1 MPTRATSRGTS
12 SSPRAPGRI
21 SSTLPSVE
29 EIYPPGFATSVEVS
43 GGLAD
48 VLDGAPTRRGPGHF
62 RGVTTVV
69 AKLFNAVGPDV
80 ACFGQK
86 DAQQAAVLR
95 RMALDLDFPVEI
107 VVVPTVREADG
118 LAISSRNVYLDAED
132 RRRAAALHRA
142 LRAAEAAVAAGAR
155 TPEAVLGAARAELDA
170 AGIEP
175 EYLEARDADDL
186 TPIESFNGRPVL
198 VAVAAR
204 VGPARLIDNL
214 VIGGTGGA
222 DPTGGERL
230 R

>member
-1 MPTRATSRGTS
+1 
-12 SSPRAPGRI
+12 
-21 SSTLPSVE
+21 
-29 EIYPPGFATSVEVS
+29 VS

-48 VLDGAPTRRGPGHF
+48 VLDGAPMRRGPGHF

-118 LAISSRNVYLDAED
+118 LAISSRNAYLDAED
-132 RRRAAALHRA
+132 RRRATALHRA

-155 TPEAVLGAARAELDA
+155 TPEAALGAARAELDA

-175 EYLEARDADDL
+175 EYLEARDAGDL

-204 VGPARLIDNL
+204 VGPARLIDNV
-214 VIGGTGGA
+214 VIGGTAGA
-222 DPTGGERL
+222 DPPAASD
-230 R
+230 